1 MKVELRPRPFDPLL
15 ELGCYQAGL
24 DERLPGQCGATAIFI
39 GAMRD
44 FNEGEAVRGM
54 TLEHYPGMTE
64 RYLQDIAQAA
74 AVRFPVTE
82 LVVVHRCG
90 EIVPGETIVFVAAA
104 AAHRREAFAAADYLM
119 DRLKTEAAFWKR
131 ETGPSGTRW
140 IEPVDEDRAALA
152 RWKDE
157 TP

>member
-1 MKVELRPRPFDPLL
+1 VTLDVRLTQSALSAPAELAAFVANRTVE
-15 ELGCYQAGL
+15 
-24 DERLPGQCGATAIFI
+24 GAVVTFI
-39 GAMRD
+39 GLA
-44 FNEGEAVRGM
+44 RGAAKDGSVVETV
-54 TLEHYPGMTE
+54 TLDWYPGMTE
-64 RYLQDIAQAA
+64 RSMQDIAEAA
-74 AVRFPVTE
+74 AARFPVTD

-90 EIVPGETIVFVAAA
+90 EILPGETIVFVAAA

-131 ETGPSGTRW
+131 ETGPAGTRW

>member
-1 MKVELRPRPFDPLL
+1 MALDVRLACAPLSASEELEAFLESRKGDGAVVTFTGLARAVGKDGTAVETLT
-15 ELGCYQAGL
+15 L
-24 DERLPGQCGATAIFI
+24 DW
-39 GAMRD
+39 
-44 FNEGEAVRGM
+44 
-54 TLEHYPGMTE
+54 YPGMTE
-64 RYLQDIAQAA
+64 RSMRDIAEAA
-74 AVRFPVTE
+74 AARFPVSD

-90 EIVPGETIVFVAAA
+90 EIVPGETIVFVATA
-104 AAHRREAFAAADYLM
+104 AAHRRAAFAAADYLM

>member
-1 MKVELRPRPFDPLL
+1 MALDVRLTSAPLSAPAELEAFL
-15 ELGCYQAGL
+15 AGRLSDGAVVSFTGLARAVARDGAIVDTLTL
-24 DERLPGQCGATAIFI
+24 DW
-39 GAMRD
+39 
-44 FNEGEAVRGM
+44 
-54 TLEHYPGMTE
+54 YPGMTE
-64 RYLQDIAQAA
+64 RSMQDIAAA
-74 AVRFPVTE
+74 AAARFLVTD
-82 LVVVHRCG
+82 LLVVHRCG
-90 EIVPGETIVFVAAA
+90 EIGPGETIVFVAAA

-131 ETGPSGTRW
+131 ETGPAGARW

>member
-1 MKVELRPRPFDPLL
+1 MALDVRLTTAPLSAPAELEAFL
-15 ELGCYQAGL
+15 AGRSGDGAVVSFTGLARAVARDGAIVDTLTL
-24 DERLPGQCGATAIFI
+24 DW
-39 GAMRD
+39 
-44 FNEGEAVRGM
+44 
-54 TLEHYPGMTE
+54 YPGMTE
-64 RYLQDIAQAA
+64 RSMQDIAAA
-74 AVRFPVTE
+74 AAARFLVTD
-82 LVVVHRCG
+82 LLVVHRCG
-90 EIVPGETIVFVAAA
+90 EIGPGETIVFVAAA

-131 ETGPSGTRW
+131 ETGPAGARW

>member
-1 MKVELRPRPFDPLL
+1 MALDVRLASAPLSAPTELESFL
-15 ELGCYQAGL
+15 AGRSRDGAVVSFTGLARAVARDGAIVDTLTL
-24 DERLPGQCGATAIFI
+24 DW
-39 GAMRD
+39 
-44 FNEGEAVRGM
+44 
-54 TLEHYPGMTE
+54 YPGMTE
-64 RYLQDIAQAA
+64 RSMQDIAAA
-74 AVRFPVTE
+74 AAARFRVTD

-90 EIVPGETIVFVAAA
+90 EISPGETIVFVAAA

-131 ETGPSGTRW
+131 ETGPAGARW
-140 IEPVDEDRAALA
+140 IEPLDEDRAARA

>member
-1 MKVELRPRPFDPLL
+1 MALDVRLTGTTLSAPAELEAFLAGRTVEGAVVSFTGLAR
-15 ELGCYQAGL
+15 GAGKDGSVVETLTL
-24 DERLPGQCGATAIFI
+24 DW
-39 GAMRD
+39 
-44 FNEGEAVRGM
+44 
-54 TLEHYPGMTE
+54 YPGMTE
-64 RYLQDIAQAA
+64 RSMQDIAEAA
-74 AVRFPVTE
+74 AVRFPVTD

>member
-1 MKVELRPRPFDPLL
+1 VALDVRLTQSALSAPEELATFVANRTVEGAVVTFTGLAR
-15 ELGCYQAGL
+15 GAGKDGSVVETLSL
-24 DERLPGQCGATAIFI
+24 DW
-39 GAMRD
+39 
-44 FNEGEAVRGM
+44 
-54 TLEHYPGMTE
+54 YPGMTE
-64 RYLQDIAQAA
+64 RSMQDIAEAA
-74 AVRFPVTE
+74 AARFPVTD
-82 LVVVHRCG
+82 LIVVHRCG
-90 EIVPGETIVFVAAA
+90 EILPGETIVFVAAA
-104 AAHRREAFAAADYLM
+104 AAHRREAFAAAEYLM

>member
-1 MKVELRPRPFDPLL
+1 MALDVRLVPAALSASAELDAFLADRSGDGAVVSFTGLARGVGKDGSTVETLT
-15 ELGCYQAGL
+15 L
-24 DERLPGQCGATAIFI
+24 DW
-39 GAMRD
+39 
-44 FNEGEAVRGM
+44 
-54 TLEHYPGMTE
+54 YPGMTE
-64 RYLQDIAQAA
+64 RSMRDIAEAA
-74 AVRFPVTE
+74 AARFAVSD

-90 EIVPGETIVFVAAA
+90 EIVPGEAVVFVAAA
-104 AAHRREAFAAADYLM
+104 AAHRRAAFAAADYLM

>member
-1 MKVELRPRPFDPLL
+1 MT
-15 ELGCYQAGL
+15 L
-24 DERLPGQCGATAIFI
+24 DVRLATAALSAPAELERFLSGRTGDGAVVTFTGLARGI
-39 GAMRD
+39 GKDGSAI
-44 FNEGEAVRGM
+44 ESL
-54 TLEHYPGMTE
+54 TLDWYPGMTE
-64 RYLQDIAQAA
+64 RSMLDIAEAA
-74 AVRFPVTE
+74 AARFPVSD

-90 EIVPGETIVFVAAA
+90 DIVPGETIVFVAAA
-104 AAHRREAFAAADYLM
+104 APHRRVAFETADYLM

-131 ETGPSGTRW
+131 EAGPAGTRW

>member
-1 MKVELRPRPFDPLL
+1 MVTFT
-15 ELGCYQAGL
+15 GL
-24 DERLPGQCGATAIFI
+24 A
-39 GAMRD
+39 
-44 FNEGEAVRGM
+44 RGIDKDGSIIE
-54 TLEHYPGMTE
+54 TLTLDWYPGMTE
-64 RYLQDIAQAA
+64 RSMQDIAEAA
-74 AVRFPVTE
+74 AARFPVSD

-90 EIVPGETIVFVAAA
+90 DIKPGETIVFVAAA

-119 DRLKTEAAFWKR
+119 DMLKTEAAFWKR